1 MTHSS
6 TVADTLDAG
15 HTPGPWTV
23 AGKGYGWDHFAAI
36 VTPTGIVAN
45 CHIAAL
51 SRSYEQTAAD
61 ARLIA
66 AAPDLLD
73 ALDDLVSRLANTGH
87 HNSIEMAAARKALA
101 KARGEVQP

>member
-1 MTHSS
+1 MASQENDNT
-6 TVADTLDAG
+6 G
-15 HTPGPWTV
+15 RTPGPWSV

-36 VTPTGIVAN
+36 VTPTGIVAT

-51 SRSYEQTAAD
+51 SRSHEQTAAD

-66 AAPDLLD
+66 AAPDLED
-73 ALDDLVSRLANTGH
+73 ALHNLVARFADTGH

-101 KARGEVQP
+101 KAQVPA